1 MNHLHREL
9 APVSDRAWAEIR
21 DEARSVLR
29 QFMAA
34 RKLVELDGPAGWEH
48 DAVPTGRTEEL
59 APGPHDGVTGR
70 VRRVQPLVELR
81 ASFELARRE
90 LEAVDRGADDPD
102 LEPVADAA
110 RRVALAED
118 AAVFDG
124 YAAGGIDGIASAS
137 PHEPIRITDDYEDY
151 PSSVA
156 KAVAKLKFEGV
167 EGPYAIALGPRCYQ
181 GVVETTQRGGYPV
194 FEHVRHILD
203 GPIVWAPSVNG
214 AVVISQRGGDFE
226 LTLGQDVS
234 IGYLSHDDDTVR
246 LYLEESMT
254 FRAIGPEAG
263 IALRYDDTERPKG
276 RRGSLRR

>member
-1 MNHLHREL
+1 MNHLHRDL
-9 APVSDRAWAEIR
+9 APISDRAWTEIS
-21 DEARSVLR
+21 DEARGVLR

-34 RKLVELDGPAGWEH
+34 RKLVELDGPKGWEH
-48 DAVPTGRTEEL
+48 DAEATGRTDVL
-59 APGPHDGVTGR
+59 DADPHEGVSGR

-81 ASFELARRE
+81 ATFDLSTAELHAI
-90 LEAVDRGADDPD
+90 DRGADDAD
-102 LEPVADAA
+102 LEPVAAAA
-110 RRVALAED
+110 RQLALAED
-118 AAVFDG
+118 TAVFDG
-124 YAAGGIDGIASAS
+124 YAAGGIDGIASAT
-137 PHEPIRITDDYEDY
+137 PHDPIRISDDYEDY

-167 EGPYAIALGPRCYQ
+167 EGPYGIALGPRCYQ

-194 FEHVRHILD
+194 FEHVRNILD

-214 AVVISQRGGDFE
+214 AVVLSLRGGDFA

-234 IGYLSHDDDTVR
+234 IGYLSHDAESVR

-254 FRAIGPEAG
+254 FRPLGPEAG
-263 IALRYDDTERPKG
+263 IALRYDDEKPKG